1 MSTKDKLLERFK
13 SLPSD
18 FTFDELVTL
27 LCQLGY
33 KKEEKGRTSGS
44 RAVFVGDRATPILVH
59 KPHPGNVVQRYVMKR
74 ILRLLNDDG
83 KIKKQ
88 NENS

>member
-1 MSTKDKLLERFK
+1 MGTKEKLIERFK
-13 SLPSD
+13 SMPSD

-27 LCQLGY
+27 LCRLGY
-33 KKEEKGRTSGS
+33 KMQVKGKTSGS
-44 RAVFVGDRATPILVH
+44 RAIFIGDGSVPILVH
-59 KPHPGNVVQRYVMKR
+59 KPHPGNIVQRYVMKR
-74 ILRLLNDDG
+74 IHKQLIDDG

>member
-13 SLPSD
+13 NLPSH

-27 LCQLGY
+27 LCRLGY
-33 KKEEKGRTSGS
+33 KKEDKGKTSGS
-44 RAVFVGDRATPILVH
+44 RVIFIGDNSFPMMVH
-59 KPHPGNVVQRYVMKR
+59 KPHPGNIVQKFVMKR
-74 ILRLLNDDG
+74 IHRQLIDDG
-83 KIKKQ
+83 KIKEQ

>member
-1 MSTKDKLLERFK
+1 MSSKEKLLERFK

-18 FTFDELVTL
+18 FTFDELITL

-33 KKEEKGRTSGS
+33 KKSDKGKTSGS
-44 RAVFVGDRATPILVH
+44 RAIFIGEGGFPILVH
-59 KPHPGNVVQRYVMKR
+59 KPHPGNTVQKYVMKR
-74 ILRLLNDDG
+74 ILKQLLDDG
-83 KIKKQ
+83 KIKEQ

>member
-1 MSTKDKLLERFK
+1 MGTKEKLIERFK
-13 SLPSD
+13 SMPSD

-27 LCQLGY
+27 LCRLGY
-33 KKEEKGRTSGS
+33 KMQVKGKTSGS
-44 RAVFVGDRATPILVH
+44 RAIFIGDGCIPILVH
-59 KPHPGNVVQRYVMKR
+59 KPHPGNIVQRYVMKR
-74 ILRLLNDDG
+74 IHKQLIDDG

>member
-1 MSTKDKLLERFK
+1 MGTNEKLIERFK
-13 SLPSD
+13 SMPSD

-27 LCQLGY
+27 LCRLGY
-33 KKEEKGRTSGS
+33 KMQVKGKTSGS
-44 RAVFVGDRATPILVH
+44 RAIFIGDGCIPILVH
-59 KPHPGNVVQRYVMKR
+59 KPHPGNIVQRYVMKH
-74 ILRLLNDDG
+74 IHKQLIDDG

>member
-1 MSTKDKLLERFK
+1 M
-13 SLPSD
+13 PSD

-27 LCQLGY
+27 LCRLGY
-33 KKEEKGRTSGS
+33 KMQVKGKTSGS
-44 RAVFVGDRATPILVH
+44 RAIFIGDGCIPILVH
-59 KPHPGNVVQRYVMKR
+59 KPHPGNIVQRYVMKR
-74 ILRLLNDDG
+74 IHKQLIDDG